1 MLYATFRL
9 RMTNQFAGLAIYMIA
24 GAVCWS
30 GSGSSLVPEV
40 VVVVVV
46 VVVVM
51 VLILVVMSEP
61 LVGLGRQNKRNPK

>member
-40 VVVVVV
+40 VVVVV
-46 VVVVM
+46 M

-61 LVGLGRQNKRNPK
+61 LVGLVRQNKRNPK

>member
-1 MLYATFRL
+1 
-9 RMTNQFAGLAIYMIA
+9 MTNQFAGLAIYMIA

-46 VVVVM
+46 VVVM
-51 VLILVVMSEP
+51 VLILVFMSEP
-61 LVGLGRQNKRNPK
+61 LVGLGKQNKRNPK

>member
-40 VVVVVV
+40 VDV

>member
-46 VVVVM
+46 VVM

-61 LVGLGRQNKRNPK
+61 LVGLGIQNKRNPK

>member
-46 VVVVM
+46 VM
-51 VLILVVMSEP
+51 VLIPVVLSEP
-61 LVGLGRQNKRNPK
+61 LVGLDRQNKRNPK